1 MLLRGR
7 PAPRVLLHQASRDRR
22 GLARGRETQ
31 RERGEEEHD
40 RHHRRCARQER
51 RRPPPSEE
59 RLARARAKR
68 ARESAALP
76 RLEQDRHDERDAREH
91 VDGRDDRDHEAR
103 HLLPSD
109 EITLKGPVVEDT
121 TWPREASIR
130 PRTVRCRRPQSAR
143 DREEP
148 GRIQGGTAHQKTVDL
163 R

>member
-1 MLLRGR
+1 KHAPTHR
-7 PAPRVLLHQASRDRR
+7 PS
-22 GLARGRETQ
+22 
-31 RERGEEEHD
+31 
-40 RHHRRCARQER
+40 ARQER
-51 RRPPPSEE
+51 RLTPPAKEL
-59 RLARARAKR
+59 LARARYKR
-68 ARESAALP
+68 DRKSAALP

-91 VDGRDDRDHEAR
+91 VDGRDNRDHEAR